1 MNYFKLRGGIGTT
14 GKDAGLY
21 LLESYFVGNPIIQSL
36 NQHDITFP
44 FNGQPG
50 FTVGNYIG
58 NPELKPELTTLYE
71 IGADIA
77 LFKDRLNIA
86 YTYYNSV
93 HSNQIINVGLPSSSG
108 YTTTASNVG
117 EMTNKGHEL
126 AITLKPIHGL
136 VNGLD
141 WDINFI
147 YSKNKNNVVKISDD
161 SDELVIAGPY
171 TNGSISIVAKEGLP
185 FGTFK
190 STIWETTTD
199 GKYIVGPNG
208 LPVLTGEE
216 YYIGNFQP
224 DFKYSFGSALG
235 FKGFS
240 FNILF
245 DVKKGGKFLSITK
258 NQAEF
263 NGTSLSSLLGN
274 REKFVL
280 ENTVIKQADGTFL
293 PNDVEVTAQELYAVS
308 DVIFG
313 GSSLMIDA
321 SYVKLREL
329 GLTYTVPKSLLKKFP
344 VKSASI
350 GVYGTN
356 LKFWLPEEN
365 TYADPEINGPGLSGN
380 ATGIETTQT
389 PPSHSYGVKL
399 SFIF

>member
-1 MNYFKLRGGIGTT
+1 
-14 GKDAGLY
+14 
-21 LLESYFVGNPIIQSL
+21 
-36 NQHDITFP
+36 
-44 FNGQPG
+44 
-50 FTVGNYIG
+50 
-58 NPELKPELTTLYE
+58 
-71 IGADIA
+71 
-77 LFKDRLNIA
+77 
-86 YTYYNSV
+86 
-93 HSNQIINVGLPSSSG
+93 
-108 YTTTASNVG
+108 
-117 EMTNKGHEL
+117 MTNKGHEL
-126 AITLKPIHGL
+126 GITFKPIHGL

-171 TNGSISIVAKEGLP
+171 TNGSISVVAKEGLP

-190 STIWETTTD
+190 STVWDKTDD
-199 GKYIVGPNG
+199 GKYIVGSNG

-216 YYIGNFQP
+216 DYIGNFQP
-224 DFKYSFGSALG
+224 DYKYSFGSALG
-235 FKGFS
+235 YKGFS

-258 NQAEF
+258 NQSEF

-274 REKFVL
+274 REAFVL
-280 ENTVIKQADGTFL
+280 ENTVIEQADGTYL

-350 GVYGTN
+350 GVYGSN

-389 PPSHSYGVKL
+389 PPSKSYGVKL
-399 SFIF
+399 SLIF